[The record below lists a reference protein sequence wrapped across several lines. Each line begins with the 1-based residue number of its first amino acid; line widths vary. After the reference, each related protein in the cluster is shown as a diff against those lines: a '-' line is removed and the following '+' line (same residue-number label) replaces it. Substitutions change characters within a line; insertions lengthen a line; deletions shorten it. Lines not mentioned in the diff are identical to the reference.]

1 MLSSLWGTLVRG
13 SLPPLLSTLIPVEK
27 QENQLTSTICSTK
40 TKWPKD
46 LYTFSIIGT
55 GTWYRK
61 NYTHSISKDL
71 IFRFHLFIFQFLLVF
86 HNSLNS
92 CCHVT
97 IYSQHTHCLSFFNYA
112 FKKKSLSVGKVE
124 MWNHTFLKESL
135 SDTGTTQ
142 SCRDILHA
150 LSFRT
155 SVGTEE

>member
-1 MLSSLWGTLVRG
+1 M
-13 SLPPLLSTLIPVEK
+13 EK
-27 QENQLTSTICSTK
+27 PENQLTSTICSTK

-55 GTWYRK
+55 GTWYHGTERIIRIVSRK
-61 NYTHSISKDL
+61 ILSFD
-71 IFRFHLFIFQFLLVF
+71 FIFLSFNFCWFFTTRFIRAVMSQFT
-86 HNSLNS
+86 HN
-92 CCHVT
+92 T
-97 IYSQHTHCLSFFNYA
+97 HTVCLFFNYA

-124 MWNHTFLKESL
+124 MWNHTFLKECL

-155 SVGTEE
+155 SVGKEE